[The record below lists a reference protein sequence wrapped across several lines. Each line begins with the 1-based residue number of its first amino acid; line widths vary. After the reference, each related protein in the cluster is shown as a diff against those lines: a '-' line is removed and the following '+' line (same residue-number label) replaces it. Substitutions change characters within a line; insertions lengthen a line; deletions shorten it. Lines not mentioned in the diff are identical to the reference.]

1 MSQMPG
7 AGELQTLHLLG
18 ANYCQE
24 PNGNNIFD
32 VTYGAISSCFGFFG
46 CCFFFNYIGFYFYYR
61 NVVNLLLRL
70 DLSKLAGA
78 TPSKLLETWLIPSSQ
93 ITSIC
98 QFM

>member
-1 MSQMPG
+1 MVPFP
-7 AGELQTLHLLG
+7 AVLG
-18 ANYCQE
+18 
-24 PNGNNIFD
+24 FL
-32 VTYGAISSCFGFFG
+32 VVV
-46 CCFFFNYIGFYFYYR
+46 FFFNYIGFYFYYR